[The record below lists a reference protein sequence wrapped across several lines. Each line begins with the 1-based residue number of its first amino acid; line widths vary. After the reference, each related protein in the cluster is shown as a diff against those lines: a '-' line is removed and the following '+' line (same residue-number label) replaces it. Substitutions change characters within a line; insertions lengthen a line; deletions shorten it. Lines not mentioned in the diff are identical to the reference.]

1 MTTEGFVRGREL
13 RRLLMGIQ
21 VPRAAAVLPA
31 STVSTPYWTV
41 AGGLVYVTS
50 IIGICTAAGDGS
62 ATTLLFSAVPTVGA
76 ANNMCGASASL
87 ASAVIGQLVSVD
99 GTAITTALQAGGVT
113 TGGNIGGMAKPIV
126 VGIGTINALT
136 ANTNATLAYR
146 WLLTYV
152 PLDDGAYIVA
162 A

>member
-1 MTTEGFVRGREL
+1 MSDLQKTVS
-13 RRLLMGIQ
+13 RRQIQIGNQ

-31 STVSTPYWTV
+31 TATSTPYWTV
-41 AGGLVYVTS
+41 SGGLVWVTS
-50 IIGICTAAGDGS
+50 LVGICTAAGDAT

-87 ASAVIGQLVSVD
+87 ASAVVGQLLSLD

-113 TGGNIGGMAKPIV
+113 TGGNIGGAKKPVV
-126 VGIGTINALT
+126 VGVGTINAVT

-152 PLDDGAYIVA
+152 PLDDGAYVA
-162 A
+162 AV

>member
-1 MTTEGFVRGREL
+1 MTTIIQASAYRS
-13 RRLLMGIQ
+13 LLQGIQ
-21 VPRAAAVLPA
+21 VKRAAAILPA
-31 STVSTPYWTV
+31 TATSTPYFTV
-41 AGGLVYVTS
+41 AGGLVWITS
-50 IIGICTAAGDGS
+50 LVGICTAAGDAT

-87 ASAVIGQLVSVD
+87 ASAAIGQLVSLD
-99 GTAITTALQAGGVT
+99 GTAITTALQASAVAA
-113 TGGNIGGMAKPIV
+113 GGNIGGCAKPV
-126 VGIGTINALT
+126 LVGIGTINAVT

-152 PLDDGAYIVA
+152 PADTGASVVA

>member
-1 MTTEGFVRGREL
+1 MTQQYLQGRALSRLRG
-13 RRLLMGIQ
+13 IA

-31 STVSTPYWTV
+31 TATTTPYWRV
-41 AGGLVYVTS
+41 SGGLVLITGIY
-50 IIGICTAAGDGS
+50 GICTAAGDAT

-87 ASAVIGQLVSVD
+87 ASAVIGNLLSID

-113 TGGNIGGMAKPIV
+113 TGGNIGGMAKPIM
-126 VGIGTINALT
+126 VGIGTIDAVT

-146 WLLTYV
+146 WILHYM
-152 PLDDGAYIVA
+152 PLDDGAAVVA
-162 A
+162 V